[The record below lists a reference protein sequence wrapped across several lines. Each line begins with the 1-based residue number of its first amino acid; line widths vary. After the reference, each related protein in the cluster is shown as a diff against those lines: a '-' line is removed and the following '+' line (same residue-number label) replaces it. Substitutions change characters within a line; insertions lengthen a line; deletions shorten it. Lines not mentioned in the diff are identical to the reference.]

1 MTTTATILSEISKK
15 YQVQVDF
22 VVAHSRAE
30 PLPGCS
36 VHTPT
41 MDVAERLMQLAG
53 NYETGLK
60 TGWPEWVSQDEAR
73 DVQILSQSGSTPDPI
88 DPDWVYYDIVASCT
102 VNATARLTIAVETDL
117 DIESTEGIAFV
128 QAQAEAAAA
137 AWIVERNFVAL

>member
-1 MTTTATILSEISKK
+1 ML
-15 YQVQVDF
+15 
-22 VVAHSRAE
+22 
-30 PLPGCS
+30 
-36 VHTPT
+36 
-41 MDVAERLMQLAG
+41 LAS
-53 NYETGLK
+53 NYEVGLK

-73 DVQILSQSGSTPDPI
+73 DVQILSQSEPTPDAL